1 MKNSTKIFLGI
12 GILTL
17 SVVAWA
23 LAREFDSDYYDAERI
38 SEEGYETA
46 HDILYPSREYER
58 DKDLH
63 FGPVIPGV

>member
-1 MKNSTKIFLGI
+1 MKNSTKILLGA

-17 SVVAWA
+17 GLVVWG
-23 LAREFDSDYYDAERI
+23 LAREFDEDYYDTERV
-38 SEEGYETA
+38 SDEGYETA

-63 FGPVIPGV
+63 FGPVIPG